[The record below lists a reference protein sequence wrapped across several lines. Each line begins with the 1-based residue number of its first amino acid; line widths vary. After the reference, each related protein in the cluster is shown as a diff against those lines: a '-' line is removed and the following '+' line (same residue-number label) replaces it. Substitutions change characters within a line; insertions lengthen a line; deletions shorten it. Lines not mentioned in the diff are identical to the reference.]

1 MIDLEDRRQ
10 QLAGAPVRTV
20 RRADAHRGTIL
31 FYHGLGA
38 AIAGQTKELHSLARE
53 GFVVIGVDNVGHG
66 ERCYADFEAR
76 FSDDNPE
83 LDACILDA
91 VEETIE
97 EIPRVVD
104 AAIATGL
111 ADGIRLGVC
120 GISMGGFIAYGAP
133 LADHRIVATTPILGS
148 PRWKLDRPSSPH
160 RHVNDFY
167 PVALLA
173 QNAGR
178 DANVPPADA
187 RALHAAL
194 RPRYVEAPDRLA
206 YVEFEDAEHF
216 MPEGRWDQ
224 LWQNVVRWLI
234 RFVG

>member
-1 MIDLEDRRQ
+1 MVDLADRRQ
-10 QLAGAPVRTV
+10 QLASAPVRIV
-20 RRADAHRGTIL
+20 RRADAHRGAIL
-31 FYHGLGA
+31 FYHGLGVG
-38 AIAGQTKELHSLARE
+38 IADQTKELHSLARE

-66 ERCYADFEAR
+66 ERRYADFETR
-76 FSDDNPE
+76 FNDDNPE
-83 LDACILDA
+83 LDACFLYA
-91 VEETIE
+91 VEQTIE
-97 EIPRVVD
+97 EIPRVVE
-104 AAIATGL
+104 AAIDTGL
-111 ADGIRLGVC
+111 ANGSRVGVC

-133 LADHRIVATTPILGS
+133 LADRRIVATTPILGS
-148 PRWKLDRPSSPH
+148 PRWKLDRPSSPD
-160 RHVNDFY
+160 RHLDDFY

-194 RPRYVEAPDRLA
+194 RPRYAEAPDRLA

-216 MPEGRWDQ
+216 MPEEQWDQ
-224 LWQNVVRWLI
+224 LWQNVVRWFI